1 MGCRGGHNHR
11 KTSLCSSQEN
21 GVLNSLVELHGE
33 IGVGDDG
40 MELNNLSQN
49 YIVFKLHLAQ
59 NIDRFSNKADWIKV
73 QK

>member
-49 YIVFKLHLAQ
+49 
-59 NIDRFSNKADWIKV
+59 
-73 QK
+73 